1 MSILDSIVA
10 RARKHASHIVL
21 CEGQDPRIQQA
32 AARIVA
38 EGIARISLV
47 GDARAIAEC
56 ASQGNVNLDNVQI
69 IDPQSSSLI
78 PQFAET
84 LYQLRAAKGMTR
96 EQALQAVF
104 DPLCFANLMVHSGL
118 ADGSVA
124 GAVHTTANVV
134 RTALQ
139 IIGKAP
145 ETRTVSSFFLMLFD
159 KPWHPCPGGMIFSD
173 CGLVIDPDEEQLADI
188 ALAAAESARHLLGEE
203 PRIAMLSF
211 STAGSAS
218 HPLVDKVINASKRV
232 QQARPDILIDED
244 LQLDA
249 ALRPEITLRKLPAS
263 KVQGRANVLVFPDLS
278 AGNIGYKLV
287 EHIGGAVAIGPLL
300 QGLNRPANDLS
311 RSCSANDIYYVIAV
325 TALQSASNNQ
335 PP

>member
-1 MSILDSIVA
+1 MNILDSIVT
-10 RARKHASHIVL
+10 RARQHTSHIVL
-21 CEGQDPRIQQA
+21 CEGEDPRILQA
-32 AARIVA
+32 AARA
-38 EGIARISLV
+38 ANEGIARISLV
-47 GDARAIAEC
+47 GDAKAIVEC
-56 ASQGNVNLDNVQI
+56 ASQANVSLDNIQV
-69 IDPQSSSLI
+69 IDLKSSPLI
-78 PQFAET
+78 PQLAET
-84 LYQLRAAKGMTR
+84 LYELRAAKGMTR
-96 EQALQAVF
+96 EQAQQAVL

-145 ETRTVSSFFLMLFD
+145 MTRTVSSFFLMLFD
-159 KPWHPCPGGMIFSD
+159 KPWHSCPGGMIFSD

-188 ALAAAESARHLLGEE
+188 ALAAAESAQQLLGEA

-218 HPLVDKVINASKRV
+218 HPLVDKVVNASRRV

-249 ALRPEITLRKLPAS
+249 AIRPEVSLRKLPTS
-263 KVQGRANVLVFPDLS
+263 KVQGRANVLVFPDLG
-278 AGNIGYKLV
+278 AGNIGYKLA

-300 QGLNRPANDLS
+300 QGLKKPANDLS

-325 TALQSASNNQ
+325 TALQAASNSQ
-335 PP
+335 SL

>member
-1 MSILDSIVA
+1 MNVLDAIVA
-10 RARKHASHIVL
+10 RARQHTAHIVL
-21 CEGQDPRIQQA
+21 CEGEDPRILHA
-32 AARIVA
+32 ATRAVA
-38 EGIARISLV
+38 DGIARVSLV
-47 GDARAIAEC
+47 GDARAIAERVRREKL
-56 ASQGNVNLDNVQI
+56 SLDNVQV
-69 IDPQSSSLI
+69 IDPQSASITSQL
-78 PQFAET
+78 AET
-84 LYQLRAAKGMTR
+84 LHKLRAAKGMTR
-96 EQALQAVF
+96 PQADQAVI

-173 CGLVIDPDEEQLADI
+173 CGLVIDPDEEQLAEI
-188 ALAAAESARHLLGEE
+188 ALAAARSARQLLNEE

-211 STAGSAS
+211 STAGSAR
-218 HPLVDKVINASKRV
+218 HPLVSKVINASKRV
-232 QQARPDILIDED
+232 SQACPDIAIDED

-249 ALRPEITLRKLPAS
+249 AIRPDITVRKLPAS
-263 KVQGRANVLVFPDLS
+263 RVKGRANVLVFPDLE

-287 EHIGGAVAIGPLL
+287 EHIGGAVAVGPLL

-311 RSCSANDIYYVIAV
+311 RGCSTDDIYYVIAV
-325 TALQSASNNQ
+325 TALQATSSNQ
-335 PP
+335 PS